1 MELRSKI
8 CPCFLP
14 ICILCVYIFC
24 RDHNW
29 ITNKVEVKCYPKSR
43 LIDIFLLLLW
53 LNELLRKNCCT
64 PLRQIY
70 NSDNEV
76 TGLVEEPAYSVVISE
91 HLDRDYQLS
100 LHKINVSQAKNR
112 QDSVCNI
119 CSLKDYSSFDVS
131 ESRTKLFYLY
141 AKEGIEKL
149 TV

>member
-8 CPCFLP
+8 CPCFLL

-29 ITNKVEVKCYPKSR
+29 ITNKVEVKCYPNSR

-64 PLRQIY
+64 PLSQIY

-76 TGLVEEPAYSVVISE
+76 TGLVEEPAYIVVISE
-91 HLDRDYQLS
+91 HLNRDYQLS
-100 LHKINVSQAKNR
+100 LHKNKEKTNR
-112 QDSVCNI
+112 TQYVMYVLRRTIPHLTFQSRVLN
-119 CSLKDYSSFDVS
+119 CSIYMPRKALRNWQFN
-131 ESRTKLFYLY
+131 
-141 AKEGIEKL
+141 
-149 TV
+149 